1 MAIITT
7 PLDSTFVA
15 RYQIDTSG
23 SGAPITRQKTF
34 SGVKATASSEDIYE
48 VASALFNLLQ
58 YPLLEVRRDDRFALT
73 EE

>member
-1 MAIITT
+1 MPLVST

-15 RYQIDTSG
+15 RYQIGTSD

-34 SGVKATASSEDIYE
+34 GGVKATASSEDIYE
-48 VASALFNLLQ
+48 IVVALFGLLQ

-73 EE
+73 DE